1 MQQAPTLPT
10 DGPHIAVVE
19 DDPFMTALLRALL
32 ERQQMRVH
40 TVPDGRAALDWLQ
53 APPVYDAVVLDWM
66 LPQASGLEVL
76 TQIRQHPQW
85 AQVPVLVLSAVDAG
99 EQIAQAFAAGA
110 NDYVTKPFNPQEL
123 NARLQRW
130 LPRAGQGG

>member
-1 MQQAPTLPT
+1 
-10 DGPHIAVVE
+10 VVE
-19 DDPFMTALLRALL
+19 DDPFMTALLRTLL

-40 TVPDGRAALDWLQ
+40 TVPDGRAALDLLQ
-53 APPVYDAVVLDWM
+53 APPVFDAVVLDWM

-110 NDYVTKPFNPQEL
+110 NDYVTKPFNPQAL

-130 LPRAGQGG
+130 LPRTGQGS